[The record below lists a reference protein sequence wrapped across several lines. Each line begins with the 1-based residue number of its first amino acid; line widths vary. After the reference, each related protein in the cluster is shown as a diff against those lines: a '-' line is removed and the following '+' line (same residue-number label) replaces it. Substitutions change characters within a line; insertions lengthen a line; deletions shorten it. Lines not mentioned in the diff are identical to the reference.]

1 MARTSSAQKTD
12 NEKLS
17 ELVRKAKDGDQD
29 AFQQVVKALHAF
41 LMHLSNR
48 KFYRIPGHGSDDIY
62 QEGLYALSTKAIPDY
77 QEGKGAF
84 LSFAKLCIRRHIIT
98 VLKSSNNGKNRI
110 LNGSISLDATARDDK
125 DDGPVSVA
133 GIIPAQGE
141 HVLDALMR
149 KESHKNLK
157 AMLMARLTPLE
168 TTIISYYLKNMSY
181 HDIVS
186 SINRR
191 RQKKNRVDTK
201 VCDNALVRIR
211 KKSAD
216 LLEEINRKPPRKE

>member
-1 MARTSSAQKTD
+1 MARTSGTQRTD

-17 ELVRKAKDGDQD
+17 ELVRKVKDGGDQD

-48 KFYRIPGHGSDDIY
+48 KFYRIPGQGSDDIY

-98 VLKSSNNGKNRI
+98 VLKSANNGKNRV

-141 HVLDALMR
+141 HVLEMLMR
-149 KESHKNLK
+149 NESHKNLK
-157 AMLMARLTPLE
+157 AMLFARLTPLE
-168 TTIISYYLKNMSY
+168 ATIISCYLKNMSY

-186 SINRR
+186 SINKRR
-191 RQKKNRVDTK
+191 KKKNKIGTK
-201 VCDNALVRIR
+201 VADNALVRIR

-216 LLEEINRKPPRKE
+216 LLEEIRQGKNSP

>member
-1 MARTSSAQKTD
+1 MGRTSGTQRTD
-12 NEKLS
+12 NEKLVD
-17 ELVRKAKDGDQD
+17 LVNKANDGDQD
-29 AFQQVVKALHAF
+29 AFQQVVRALHAF

-77 QEGKGAF
+77 QESKGAF
-84 LSFAKLCIRRHIIT
+84 LSFAKLCIRRHVIT
-98 VLKSSNNGKNRI
+98 VLKSANNGKNRV

-141 HVLDALMR
+141 HVLEMLMR
-149 KESHKNLK
+149 KESHRNLK

-168 TTIISYYLKNMSY
+168 ARVVSCYLKGMSY
-181 HDIVS
+181 QDIVLAM
-186 SINRR
+186 NKGRK
-191 RQKKNRVDTK
+191 KKNRVNSK
-201 VCDNALVRIR
+201 AVDNSLCRCKSKSYILLQELSKN
-211 KKSAD
+211 KKND
-216 LLEEINRKPPRKE
+216 K